1 MPPGV
6 RRIAL
11 GVEYDGSAYNGW
23 QRQINSVSVQAP
35 LEEALSNVANEPVK
49 LVCAGRT
56 DKGVHGCG
64 QVVHFDTRAQRT
76 ERNWMMGVNSA
87 VFPSISLTW
96 AKEVAPQFH
105 ARFSAH
111 SRTYRYLIANIRH
124 RPALLNHN
132 LTWVRRKL
140 DEESMD
146 RALQQLQGSHDFTS
160 FRGSGC
166 QASSPVRSILAT
178 SVKRQDNLI
187 VVEITANAFL
197 LHMVRNIVG
206 MLVEIG
212 KGHLPE
218 NEIMRVLELKDRTKA
233 GVTAPP
239 QGLYLVKVDYPDSF
253 GLPDMPIGPS
263 FLMFHHA
270 EQ

>member
-23 QRQINSVSVQAP
+23 QKQIHSSSVQEP
-35 LEEALSNVANEPVK
+35 LEKALSDVANEPIK

-64 QVVHFDTRAQRT
+64 QVVHFDTRAERT

-96 AKEVAPQFH
+96 AKEVVPQFH
-105 ARFSAH
+105 ARFSAQA
-111 SRTYRYLIANIRH
+111 RTYRYLIANIRH
-124 RPALLNHN
+124 RPALMSQN
-132 LTWVRRKL
+132 LTWVRKPL
-140 DEESMD
+140 DEMAMA
-146 RALQQLQGSHDFTS
+146 RALKQLEGTHDFTS

-166 QASSPVRSILAT
+166 QAKSPVRSIWNT
-178 SVKRQDNLI
+178 RVTRQGNLL

-212 KGHLPE
+212 KGNLSE
-218 NEIMRVLELKDRTKA
+218 NEIIRVLELRDRTKA

-239 QGLYLVKVDYPDSF
+239 QGLYLVNVDYPEYF
-253 GLPDMPIGPS
+253 ELPSRSRGPE
-263 FLMFHHA
+263 FLMLD
-270 EQ
+270 EQQ